1 MRSEWLAPSASALV
15 VGAMA
20 LVLGFVLNPLSQEA
34 GDLVDAVVLAEHAA
48 GRWLGMAA
56 VLFFASVCL
65 TLGLPA
71 LLSLFD
77 RRGRRL
83 GAVAVAVFAVGTI
96 GLSAYGMLLVFLRAA
111 ILEDVLRVD
120 RLDQVTEQ
128 TSLLVFL
135 GVWLGCFY
143 LGVLLLGIA
152 LFVAGTVPRWVPS
165 LLVAYVVSQ
174 VTGDVLGDLG
184 TVIQF
189 FVLAIAFTGAAVAAT
204 ERGVRREESRVTVLR

>member
-1 MRSEWLAPSASALV
+1 MRSDWLAPSASALV

-20 LVLGFVLNPLSQEA
+20 LVLGYLLNPLTQEA
-34 GDLVDAVVLAEHAA
+34 GDLSDAVLMAEQAA

-56 VLFFASVCL
+56 LLFFASVCL

-83 GAVAVAVFAVGTI
+83 GVAAVGVFAVGTI

-111 ILEDVLRVD
+111 IMNDLIRLD
-120 RLDQVTEQ
+120 RLERVTDD
-128 TSLLVFL
+128 TGLLVFL
-135 GVWLGCFY
+135 GLWVGCFY

-152 LFVAGTVPRWVPS
+152 LLVAGTTPRWVPA
-165 LLVAYVVSQ
+165 LILVYVASQ
-174 VTGDVLGDLG
+174 FIGDVLGDFG
-184 TVIQF
+184 TVLQF
-189 FVLAIAFTGAAVAAT
+189 FVLAIALTGAAVAAA
-204 ERGVRREESRVTVLR
+204 ERAVREERALSPVLR